1 MAVKALAV
9 GNSGKYTA
17 EEVGDERE
25 VAVTALAVG
34 NAGTDTAEEVGDAGI
49 GAGMVTAE

>member
-9 GNSGKYTA
+9 GNAGTYTA
-17 EEVGDERE
+17 EEVGDDRE